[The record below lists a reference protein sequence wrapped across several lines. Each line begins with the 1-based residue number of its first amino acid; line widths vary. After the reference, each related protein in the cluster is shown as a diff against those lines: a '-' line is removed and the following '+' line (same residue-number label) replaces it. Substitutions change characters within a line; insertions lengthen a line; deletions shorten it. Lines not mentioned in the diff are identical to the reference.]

1 MRHAPDARRYYAAGS
16 KPLYVTEF
24 GTNDM
29 TSQGDFPAHMFAALA
44 ANDPHVAAIWWFCWS
59 DAMVAPFGVV
69 DTSGKPKP
77 SYSSYETYA
86 HSH

>member
-1 MRHAPDARRYYAAGS
+1 
-16 KPLYVTEF
+16 
-24 GTNDM
+24 
-29 TSQGDFPAHMFAALA
+29 MFAALA

-59 DAMVAPFGVV
+59 DAMGTPFGVV

-86 HSH
+86 HSHVEE